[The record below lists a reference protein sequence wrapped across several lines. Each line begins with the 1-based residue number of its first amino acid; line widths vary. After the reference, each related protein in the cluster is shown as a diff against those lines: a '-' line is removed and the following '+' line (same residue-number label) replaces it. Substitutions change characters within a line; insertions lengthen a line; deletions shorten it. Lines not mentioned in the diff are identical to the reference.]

1 MIERCSG
8 ETPKETKKRF
18 GWGWMVGLLI
28 AGLFIGLGV
37 WYYQTSQKKEQE
49 HAEKLLKDENVRLEK
64 DLSAA
69 KLALSVCK
77 DPASPCKR
85 AKKPSSKTP
94 QYRTPKVHSAKRDVV
109 EKKPQ
114 EIRSAK
120 LTAEQMIEACSPLPI
135 ISNGH
140 GGWKCMPPKSVE
152 TTKEVVRVEP
162 KPKEPDVYY
171 PAVSVAEEE
180 SSLPTARH
188 ALGCAGVGALG
199 GLAVEGNGRG
209 AARGAIVALVGDVIG
224 TMVGG
229 STGGTV
235 GCGVATGGYV
245 ISRYR
250 NRHDGNSSS
259 PSVAP
264 PPIVNTFPPVTGTG
278 PGVNTLQ
285 PTSGW

>member
-1 MIERCSG
+1 
-8 ETPKETKKRF
+8 
-18 GWGWMVGLLI
+18 
-28 AGLFIGLGV
+28 
-37 WYYQTSQKKEQE
+37 
-49 HAEKLLKDENVRLEK
+49 
-64 DLSAA
+64 
-69 KLALSVCK
+69 
-77 DPASPCKR
+77 
-85 AKKPSSKTP
+85 
-94 QYRTPKVHSAKRDVV
+94 
-109 EKKPQ
+109 
-114 EIRSAK
+114 
-120 LTAEQMIEACSPLPI
+120 
-135 ISNGH
+135 
-140 GGWKCMPPKSVE
+140 MPPKSVE

-209 AARGAIVALVGDVIG
+209 AARGAIVALVGDVVG